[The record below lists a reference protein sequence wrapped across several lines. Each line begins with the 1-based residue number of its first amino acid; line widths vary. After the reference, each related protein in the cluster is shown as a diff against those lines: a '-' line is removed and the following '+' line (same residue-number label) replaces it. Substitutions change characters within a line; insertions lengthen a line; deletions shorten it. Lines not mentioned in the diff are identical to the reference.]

1 MNYLKDRTKIHFIFN
16 ETLKKKIMLPKYI
29 EYYNS
34 KNFSGHNRPEF
45 IFNKVTIFLEKL
57 S

>member
-16 ETLKKKIMLPKYI
+16 KTLKKKIMLPKYI

-45 IFNKVTIFLEKL
+45 IFNKVTIFPEKL